1 MIFILVR
8 LIKLILKKI
17 LPYNEKFQFL
27 EKKNM
32 KAPFLRNTTIH
43 HI

>member
-1 MIFILVR
+1 MIFILMR

-27 EKKNM
+27 EKK
-32 KAPFLRNTTIH
+32 I
-43 HI
+43 